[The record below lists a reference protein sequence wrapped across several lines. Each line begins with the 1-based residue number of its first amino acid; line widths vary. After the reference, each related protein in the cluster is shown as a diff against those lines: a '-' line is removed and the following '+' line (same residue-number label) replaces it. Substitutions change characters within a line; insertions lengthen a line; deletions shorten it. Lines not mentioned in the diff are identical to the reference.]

1 MKKLLILPTL
11 AIALVAFAFAGI
23 AGGHANAAGTTL
35 NVQVGGGEPGYAVI
49 EFLPSSMTI
58 ITGTTVHYTFPWLEP
73 HSVSMFEGA
82 EEPTDEPAFSTGS
95 GTFPNDIGY
104 LTTDLIFGDP
114 ANPPSFDVTFAEAG
128 TYDVFCFIHPLMHS
142 AVRVVDDGSPVQ
154 SQVDN
159 QHSLD
164 ARGAAN
170 YVSAL
175 ADLKAVAA
183 GITSAGAAVS
193 SKPGGAKQYTFIVG
207 GATQYGDAMQFF
219 PAGGKVNEGDSVV
232 FKNTTFSPHTVT
244 FGEPPHSDPFETPGD
259 KSGQSFS
266 GGNLNSGILAVDPS
280 NPNAPTTFEV
290 TFSKAGTYNYI
301 CILHAPQA
309 MVGSVTVASRTAPGA
324 PNTGTGIGDDV
335 NANTGWYL
343 LAGAIALAALVA
355 GTSVAAARRN

>member
-1 MKKLLILPTL
+1 VKKILILPTI

-35 NVQVGGGEPGYAVI
+35 NVQVGGGEPGYAVT
-49 EFLPSSMTI
+49 EFLPNSMTI

-73 HSVSMFEGA
+73 HSVTMGTEPAG
-82 EEPTDEPAFSTGS
+82 EPTISTGS
-95 GTFPNDIGY
+95 GTFPNDKGY
-104 LTTDLIFGDP
+104 LTTDLTFGDP
-114 ANPPSFDVTFAEAG
+114 ANPPSFDVTFAKAG

-142 AVRVVDDGSPVQ
+142 AVKVVDDGSPVQ

-183 GITSAGAAVS
+183 GITNAGAAVA
-193 SKPGGAKQYTFIVG
+193 SKPGGAKQYTFTVG

-219 PAGGKVNEGDSVV
+219 PAAGKVNEGDSIV
-232 FKNTTFSPHTVT
+232 FKNTTFTPHTVT
-244 FGEPPHSDPFETPGD
+244 FGEEPHGDPFETPGD

-266 GGNLNSGILAVDPS
+266 GGNLNSGIIAVDQE
-280 NPNAPTTFEV
+280 NPNRPTSFEV
-290 TFSKAGTYNYI
+290 TFSKAGTYNYM
-301 CILHAPQA
+301 CMLHDPQG

-324 PNTGTGIGDDV
+324 PNTGTGIVDDV

-343 LAGAIALAALVA
+343 VAGALALAALVA